1 VQCNIKARLE
11 GERDTM
17 NYRFRGRTKEGETIE
32 VDAHGARIEYNG
44 QPAILGTA
52 VDITER
58 MRLQREMLNMQES
71 ERRRIGQD
79 LHDSVASQLTGVGI
93 MLATLNRREG
103 VTNEMAHQV
112 DEIRQLIEESTQ
124 EIRRLSR
131 GLAPAGLCGKSLV
144 DALERLAD
152 NIEGARFAM
161 EAADVE
167 VSNDEAAAHLYW
179 IAQEAAT
186 NAQKYAA
193 ADTITIRLRRDDDAL
208 ALDVE
213 DDGEGFSLERA
224 RDESFGLRTMQY
236 RAELLGGTLS
246 IDTAPGAGTRI
257 TCRLP
262 A

>member
-1 VQCNIKARLE
+1 
-11 GERDTM
+11 
-17 NYRFRGRTKEGETIE
+17 
-32 VDAHGARIEYNG
+32 
-44 QPAILGTA
+44 
-52 VDITER
+52 
-58 MRLQREMLNMQES
+58 
-71 ERRRIGQD
+71 
-79 LHDSVASQLTGVGI
+79 
-93 MLATLNRREG
+93 
-103 VTNEMAHQV
+103 
-112 DEIRQLIEESTQ
+112 
-124 EIRRLSR
+124 
-131 GLAPAGLCGKSLV
+131 V